1 MAARVIKKM
10 TVGPTYQVGDTVKL
24 EGVDDKRRRVYIGRV
39 IGSAPNEIIV
49 RVGDAWTNRYVFKNG
64 TWVAEMTKPGGKV
77 PRSRV
82 IGLVYTNNNASE
94 GVQ

>member
-1 MAARVIKKM
+1 MAAKVIKKM

-39 IGSAPNEIIV
+39 IQSEPNEILV
-49 RVGDAWTNRYVFKNG
+49 RVGESWTNRYLFKKG
-64 TWVAEMTKPGGKV
+64 EWVAEMTKPGGKV

-82 IGLVYTNNNASE
+82 IGLVYTDVIHN
-94 GVQ
+94 